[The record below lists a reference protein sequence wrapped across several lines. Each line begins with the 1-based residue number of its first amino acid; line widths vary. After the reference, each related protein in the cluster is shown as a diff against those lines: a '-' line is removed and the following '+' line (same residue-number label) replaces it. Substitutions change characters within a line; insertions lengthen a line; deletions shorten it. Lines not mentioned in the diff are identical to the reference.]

1 MSWEN
6 EPTTCCASAQGQ
18 RPNRRFAASGK
29 NPISATTPRSKA
41 RGWFRSRIRA
51 TVLQPLAPCA
61 ENLQRLLESYQKEN
75 LFYKTKRR
83 AETKRILPGGWNFQR
98 KLEIMPGL
106 GAVSRLGL
114 HQSKPSLRALLIPTL
129 LPATSHRSAH
139 CSQPTSPKQKAIA
152 LAPRVKGMLPLV
164 TACGPLGNNCH

>member
-61 ENLQRLLESYQKEN
+61 ENLQRLLKSYQK
-75 LFYKTKRR
+75 
-83 AETKRILPGGWNFQR
+83 IR
-98 KLEIMPGL
+98 KLVLYKRNGGLKRNVFCLAAGISSENWRSCRGL
-106 GAVSRLGL
+106 GPFHDWDSTNLGAA
-114 HQSKPSLRALLIPTL
+114 PFM
-129 LPATSHRSAH
+129 
-139 CSQPTSPKQKAIA
+139 TSP
-152 LAPRVKGMLPLV
+152 PKGPGYHNEPVPTQLPFSPKEFSSEKSH
-164 TACGPLGNNCH
+164 T